1 MRSGRRRPTP
11 GVIAM
16 SEADGAIVVED
27 LTKRFGDF
35 VAVDHISFTIEQ
47 GEVFGFL
54 GPNGA
59 GKSTTIRML
68 SGLLLPS
75 EGRATVAGVD
85 VTQETEALR
94 QRIGYM
100 PQLFSLY
107 SDLTVRENLEFYGG
121 LYGIGSSTLER
132 RINEL
137 TQLLGLGDVLN
148 QLTSTLSTGWRQRA
162 GLACAIVHQP
172 PIVFLDEPTSGV
184 DQQARQQF
192 WDLIGDLAAEG
203 TTVLVTTHLMEEAE
217 RCTQLGMISR
227 GQIIALD
234 TPQALLATLEG
245 LVFSAEPDRP
255 LEALDVVAAEDWVHD
270 AALSGSRVR
279 VRVAEGLEDV
289 EGRLRQALDD
299 AGINVEHVQE
309 TRPSLED
316 VFVAL
321 VGDAGEEE
329 AS

>member
-1 MRSGRRRPTP
+1 MR
-11 GVIAM
+11 AM
-16 SEADGAIVVED
+16 AEAGAAVVVED

-35 VAVDHISFTIEQ
+35 VAVDHISFTIER

-75 EGRATVAGVD
+75 DGTASVAGLD
-85 VTQETEALR
+85 VARETEQLR
-94 QRIGYM
+94 RRIGYM

-107 SDLTVRENLEFYGG
+107 PDLTVRENLEFYGG
-121 LYGIGSSTLER
+121 LYGIGPSRIGER
-132 RINEL
+132 IAGL
-137 TQLLGLGDVLN
+137 SDLLDLRDVLD
-148 QLTSTLSTGWRQRA
+148 QLTETLSTGWRQRA
-162 GLACAIVHQP
+162 GLACAIVHDP

-184 DQQARQQF
+184 DQSARQQF
-192 WDLIGDLAAEG
+192 WDLIADLAAAG

-217 RCTQLGMISR
+217 RCTRLGMISAGR
-227 GQIIALD
+227 LIAMD
-234 TPQALLATLEG
+234 SPRALLSELEG
-245 LVFSAEPDRP
+245 LVFVAEPDRP
-255 LEALDVVAAEDWVHD
+255 LEALDLLAAQTWVRD
-270 AALSGSRVR
+270 GALSGNRVR
-279 VRVAEGLEDV
+279 VRVARDTAGAEERLRRTLEDEGIAV
-289 EGRLRQALDD
+289 ERVRP
-299 AGINVEHVQE
+299 

-321 VGDAGEEE
+321 VGDAGEGD

>member
-1 MRSGRRRPTP
+1 
-11 GVIAM
+11 M
-16 SEADGAIVVED
+16 SESDGAIVVED

-35 VAVDHISFTIEQ
+35 VAVDHINFTIER

-75 EGRATVAGVD
+75 EGRATVAGAD
-85 VTQETEALR
+85 VATETETLR
-94 QRIGYM
+94 KRIGYM

-121 LYGIGSSTLER
+121 LYGIASVRLEE
-132 RINEL
+132 RIDEL
-137 TQLLGLGDVLN
+137 TDLLDLQEVLG
-148 QLTSTLSTGWRQRA
+148 QLTETLSTGWRQRA

-184 DQQARQQF
+184 DQRARQQF
-192 WDLIGDLAAEG
+192 WDLIADLAAEG
-203 TTVLVTTHLMEEAE
+203 TTLLVTTHLMEEAE
-217 RCTQLGMISR
+217 RCTRLGMISR
-227 GQIIALD
+227 GEIIALD
-234 TPQALLATLEG
+234 TPNALLKTLEG
-245 LVFSAEPDRP
+245 LVFSAEPQRP
-255 LEALDVVAAEDWVHD
+255 LDALDVLAEQDWVRE

-279 VRVAEGLEDV
+279 VRVAEGTEDPAD
-289 EGRLRQALDD
+289 RLRRSLDD
-299 AGINVEHVQE
+299 AGIATERVRSA
-309 TRPSLED
+309 RPSLED

-321 VGDAGEEE
+321 VGDAGEED
-329 AS
+329 AA

>member
-1 MRSGRRRPTP
+1 MPR
-11 GVIAM
+11 
-16 SEADGAIVVED
+16 DGGPAIEVNA

-35 VAVDHISFTIEQ
+35 VAVDHISFTIDR

-75 EGRATVAGVD
+75 EGSATVDGLD
-85 VTQETEALR
+85 VGTETATLR
-94 QRIGYM
+94 TRIGYM

-107 SDLTVRENLEFYGG
+107 PDLTTRENLEFYGG
-121 LYGIGSSTLER
+121 LYGVGDDAIVR
-132 RINEL
+132 RIEEL
-137 TQLLGLGDVLN
+137 TQTIGLQSVLD
-148 QLTSTLSTGWRQRA
+148 QLTGTLSTGWRQRA
-162 GLACAIVHQP
+162 ALACAIVHEP

-192 WDLIGDLAAEG
+192 WDLIADLAAGG

-217 RCTQLGMISR
+217 RCTRLGMISR
-227 GQIIALD
+227 GSLIALD
-234 TPQALLATLEG
+234 TPRALLETLEG
-245 LVFSAEPDRP
+245 LVFVVDVDEPLAGVR
-255 LEALDVVAAEDWVHD
+255 
-270 AALSGSRVR
+270 ALSERSFVRDVGLSGTRIR
-279 VRVAEGLEDV
+279 VRVAEDLSDV
-289 EGRLRQALDD
+289 RARLGQALAT
-299 AGINVEHVQE
+299 AGIAVREIRP

-321 VGDAGEEE
+321 VGDAGGEDQ
-329 AS
+329 

>member
-1 MRSGRRRPTP
+1 M
-11 GVIAM
+11 AM
-16 SEADGAIVVED
+16 SESDGAIVVED

-35 VAVDHISFTIEQ
+35 VAVDHISFTIEE

-75 EGRATVAGVD
+75 EGRATVAGAD
-85 VTQETEALR
+85 VATETETLR
-94 QRIGYM
+94 RRIGYM

-107 SDLTVRENLEFYGG
+107 SDLTVQENLEFYGG
-121 LYGIGSSTLER
+121 LYDIGPSRIDER
-132 RINEL
+132 IGEL
-137 TQLLGLGDVLN
+137 TELLDLFDVLD
-148 QLTSTLSTGWRQRA
+148 QLTETLSTGWRQRA

-184 DQQARQQF
+184 DQSARQQF
-192 WDLIGDLAAEG
+192 WDLISDLAAEG

-217 RCTQLGMISR
+217 RCTRLGMISR
-227 GQIIALD
+227 GEIIAMD
-234 TPQALLATLEG
+234 TPNALLATLEG
-245 LVFSAEPDRP
+245 LVFSAEPQRP
-255 LEALDVVAAEDWVHD
+255 MDALDALGDQDWVQD
-270 AALSGSRVR
+270 ASLSGNRVR
-279 VRVAEGLEDV
+279 VRVADETEDPQ
-289 EGRLRQALDD
+289 ERLKRALDEE
-299 AGINVEHVQE
+299 GIGVDSIES

-321 VGDAGEEE
+321 VGDAGEGDLQ
-329 AS
+329 